1 MVVSNLLPGK
11 LQDVREEIDLLEV
24 ANLTGVFDVMPY
36 GFIVKNFFIENQVQI
51 IKASI
56 NGFRWHFLPALTV
69 WKLNE
74 QC

>member
-1 MVVSNLLPGK
+1 M
-11 LQDVREEIDLLEV
+11 

-51 IKASI
+51 VKASI
-56 NGFRWHFLPALTV
+56 KMVSGGTSCLPALTV